1 MTPGTVSRAISSGSC
16 PFQTIRTYA
25 QTAHELG
32 ARLPDRIDEFLEDS
46 RRLAH
51 RIGPYRPVLC
61 HNDLLPANLI
71 WDDDRLWLIDWEYA
85 GMGHPLFDLA
95 SVSAGA
101 SFTDDQE
108 LALLSSY
115 RAENPPRDLE
125 EIRIFKTASLLREAL
140 WAFIQTMSSTLS
152 FDYDGYAAGNLEAYR
167 RAREH
172 VL

>member
-1 MTPGTVSRAISSGSC
+1 
-16 PFQTIRTYA
+16 
-25 QTAHELG
+25 
-32 ARLPDRIDEFLEDS
+32 
-46 RRLAH
+46 
-51 RIGPYRPVLC
+51 
-61 HNDLLPANLI
+61 
-71 WDDDRLWLIDWEYA
+71 
-85 GMGHPLFDLA
+85 MGHPLFDLA